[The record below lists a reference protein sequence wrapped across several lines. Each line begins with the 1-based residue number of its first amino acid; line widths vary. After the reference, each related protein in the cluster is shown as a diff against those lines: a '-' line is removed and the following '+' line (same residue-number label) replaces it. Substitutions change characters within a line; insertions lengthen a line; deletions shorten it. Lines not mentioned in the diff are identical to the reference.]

1 MIREWIEKK
10 LQDKLFRQKHEVMK
24 LQWEKARLERR
35 IEQEKLKVGKK

>member
-10 LQDKLFRQKHEVMK
+10 LQDKLFRKKHEVIK

-35 IEQEKLKVGKK
+35 IEQAKSNVGKK